1 MRWITIILILFSALP
16 VFALSDWV
24 VSTEEWVSVHHHPKE
39 TANVQAIL
47 DAVYFSY
54 PLISENLGL
63 KFTGKLEI
71 YLASKPAEFGELT
84 DWKLPAWAQGVAYS
98 GKNMVVLK
106 SPKYSGNRVDLAK
119 AAVHEF
125 IHILLATDVGR
136 VPLWLNEGLAV
147 MLSGEGYFDDR
158 QLTNAAITGKFVPFR
173 KMERVLKFDPGSAH
187 LAYQQAL
194 AATRYLVGE
203 FGWGSVSRMLA
214 GVKHGQAFDKAFFD
228 ATGMWPD
235 EFEGEWIKL
244 QGGRYK
250 YSFLKNFDSYISYVF
265 VPLLLLGGLAAYLR
279 RRRILKRWKREEQYF
294 DFGDY

>member
-16 VFALSDWV
+16 VFALSDWI

-71 YLASKPAEFGELT
+71 YLASRPAEFGELT

-106 SPKYSGNRVDLAK
+106 SPKYSGNRLDLAK

-158 QLTNAAITGKFVPFR
+158 QLTSAAITGKFVPFR

-187 LAYQQAL
+187 LAYQQSL

-203 FGWGSVSRMLA
+203 FGWGSVSKMLI

-250 YSFLKNFDSYISYVF
+250 YSFLRHFDSYISYVF

-279 RRRILKRWKREEQYF
+279 RRRILKRWEREEQYF

>member
-1 MRWITIILILFSALP
+1 MKRLAVILIFLLTFP
-16 VFALSDWV
+16 VFGAQDWV
-24 VSTEEWVSVHHHPKE
+24 VSSEEWVYVHHHPNE

-47 DAVYFSY
+47 DGVYFSY
-54 PLISENLGL
+54 PQISENLGL
-63 KFTGKLEI
+63 KFTGTLNI

-84 DWKLPAWAQGVAYS
+84 DWKLPSWAKGVAFPDQN
-98 GKNMVVLK
+98 KVVLK
-106 SPKYSGNRVDLAK
+106 SPKYSGNQIDLAR

-125 IHILLATDVGR
+125 IHIMLATDAGK

-173 KMERVLKFDPGSAH
+173 KMEQVLRFDPNSAQ

-203 FGWGSVSRMLA
+203 FGWSSVSRMLL
-214 GVKHGQAFDKAFFD
+214 GVKYGQSFDKAFFD
-228 ATGMWPD
+228 ATGLWPD

-250 YSFLKNFDSYISYVF
+250 YSFLKNFDSYISYIF
-265 VPLLLLGGLAAYLR
+265 VPLLLLGGLAVYLR
-279 RRRILKRWKREEQYF
+279 KRRIIKKWEREEQYF

>member
-16 VFALSDWV
+16 VFAISDWV

-71 YLASKPAEFGELT
+71 YLASRPAEFGELT

-106 SPKYSGNRVDLAK
+106 SPKYSGNRLDLAK

-158 QLTNAAITGKFVPFR
+158 QLTSAAITGKFVPFR

-187 LAYQQAL
+187 LAYQQSL

-203 FGWGSVSRMLA
+203 FGWGSVSKMLI

-250 YSFLKNFDSYISYVF
+250 YSFLRHFDSYISYVF

-279 RRRILKRWKREEQYF
+279 RRRILKRWEREEQYF